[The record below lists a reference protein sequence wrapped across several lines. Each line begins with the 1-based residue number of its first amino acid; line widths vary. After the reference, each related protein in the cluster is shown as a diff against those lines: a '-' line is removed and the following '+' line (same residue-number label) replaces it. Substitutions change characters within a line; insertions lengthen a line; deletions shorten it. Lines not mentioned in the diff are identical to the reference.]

1 MKPYMAVGVATFGDD
16 NWNRMGGRAMTT
28 SAVNQGV
35 LCMKSTWRHV
45 HADSLGEAR
54 NEAAE
59 VLSMSSD
66 YIVFLDAD
74 DRLAP
79 GYMQAMYRKIRDHKG
94 GPAIFRPS
102 TLGVYEGG
110 LVEDDA
116 PVMIPRTN
124 MANANCVIIGAACP
138 LPLFEDV
145 GGFDVGLPALEDW
158 DLWIRMILAGAE
170 VVDVPEA
177 VYRVGVTSD
186 SRNKKVES
194 HRRAYQTIRKRY
206 GRPRELDIR

>member
-1 MKPYMAVGVATFGDD
+1 MGVGVATFGEKK
-16 NWNRMGGRAMTT
+16 WEIMGSRAMTS

-35 LCMKSTWRHV
+35 LCMKSTWRTLHGET
-45 HADSLGEAR
+45 LGDAR
-54 NEAAE
+54 NEVAA
-59 VLSMSSD
+59 VLSVSSD

-74 DRLAP
+74 DRLSP

-110 LVEDDA
+110 LAEDDA
-116 PVMIPRTN
+116 PVLIPRTN
-124 MANANCVIIGAACP
+124 MANANCIVIGAACP

-145 GGFDVGLPALEDW
+145 GGFDVNLPALEDW

-186 SRNKKVES
+186 SRNKRVDS
-194 HRRAYQTIRKRY
+194 HARAYRTIRGKY
-206 GRPRELDIR
+206 GRPQGLDIR

>member
-1 MKPYMAVGVATFGDD
+1 MGVGVATFGDP
-16 NWNRMGGRAMTT
+16 NWERMGSNAMTS

-35 LCMKSTWRHV
+35 LCMKSTWRVIHGE
-45 HADSLGEAR
+45 SLGEAR

-59 VLSMSSD
+59 VLSVSSD

-74 DRLAP
+74 DRLAA
-79 GYMQAMYRKIRDHKG
+79 GYMQAMYRSIRDHKG

-110 LVEDDA
+110 LVEDDD
-116 PVMIPRTN
+116 PVMIPRTD
-124 MANANCVIIGAACP
+124 MAKANCIVIGAACP

-145 GGFDVGLPALEDW
+145 GGFDVDLPALEDW

-170 VVDVPEA
+170 VVDVPDA
-177 VYRVGVTSD
+177 IYRVGVTSD

-194 HRRAYQTIRKRY
+194 HRRAYKTIKGRY
-206 GRPRELDIR
+206 GHPRELDIR